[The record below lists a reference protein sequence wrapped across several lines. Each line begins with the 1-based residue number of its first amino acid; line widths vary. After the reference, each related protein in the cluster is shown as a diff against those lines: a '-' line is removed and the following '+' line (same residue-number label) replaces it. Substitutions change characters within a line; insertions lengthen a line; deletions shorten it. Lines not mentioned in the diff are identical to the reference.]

1 MVSRK
6 PSNGFYSRTA
16 VSCVAA
22 TSSCPVGLPPL
33 NAEPRLVNRTADRIH
48 LACAHLFWASV
59 LSVTLAWFDGTSIW
73 TSRSFHCPVLC
84 PMTGGVGQIDW
95 PELIRPHVDADF
107 DRVAIKLSA
116 RGDRADV
123 LAVVSILEVQR
134 LPGHGMAVTF
144 PCLPFPCS
152 AGRRGLALTF
162 LADSPAPVGRLPT
175 SRHSWFG

>member
-59 LSVTLAWFDGTSIW
+59 LCVTLAWFDGTSIW

-107 DRVAIKLSA
+107 DRVAKAFRQGGSSRRLGRGLHPRSSKAAGA
-116 RGDRADV
+116 RNGCH
-123 LAVVSILEVQR
+123 LPLPPFP
-134 LPGHGMAVTF
+134 LPGRAARFG
-144 PCLPFPCS
+144 S
-152 AGRRGLALTF
+152 AC
-162 LADSPAPVGRLPT
+162 ADGFVNAR
-175 SRHSWFG
+175 W